1 MPAQILFPRR
11 ASCSRSAAHRAQCS
25 IHVLLA
31 PREANVAIF
40 GLRHVTGEVAV
51 NVMGIV
57 RRHELLPRGQRRFP
71 EIFHTE
77 EGEVDARRRRFIHY
91 EINAP
96 Q

>member
-1 MPAQILFPRR
+1 MPAQILFPRSAR
-11 ASCSRSAAHRAQCS
+11 RSRSAANRAQCS

-40 GLRHVTGEVAV
+40 GLCHVTGEVAV

-57 RRHELLPRGQRRFP
+57 RRHELLSHRQWRFS

-77 EGEVDARRRRFIHY
+77 DM
-91 EINAP
+91 
-96 Q
+96 